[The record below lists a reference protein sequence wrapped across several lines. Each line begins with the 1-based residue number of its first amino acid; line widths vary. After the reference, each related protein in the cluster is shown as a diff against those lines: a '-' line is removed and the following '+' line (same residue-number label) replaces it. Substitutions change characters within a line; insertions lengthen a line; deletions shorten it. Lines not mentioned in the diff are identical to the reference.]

1 LPSLLNILLNF
12 FSDHGDRE
20 LILFGIFGAVIIVF
34 LVLDLGLF
42 NKKAHKISTKSALYQ
57 SIFWV
62 CVSTAFGY
70 LIYLGG
76 PYEYLESGTKKV
88 LSGADGAV
96 LYFSAYL
103 TEYALSVDNIFVIL
117 LILKYFKVKE
127 EYYHKTLFWGILGAV
142 VFRAIFIFVGAL
154 LIHKFHWILYI
165 FGVFLLYS
173 GIRIYFED
181 GDEKIEPE
189 KNPIMRFC
197 RAYLPIAKEDFG
209 GQFIVR
215 LNGKFMFTPLFLVI
229 VLIETTDLIFAV
241 DSIPAAFAITQNEF
255 LIYTSNIFA
264 VMGLRAMFFLLAGII
279 DKFYL
284 LQKGLSIILFFIGAK
299 MLLEIFKN
307 DPDYAPFVEKYV
319 ENPYLSFSIIIGILM
334 LSIIL
339 SVLVP
344 RKEKP
349 EEQEEEEI
357 QEEKLDS

>member
-1 LPSLLNILLNF
+1 MSSALNILLLSIFDKQNQ
-12 FSDHGDRE
+12 RE
-20 LILFGIFGAVIIVF
+20 TILFGVFALIIILF

-42 NKKAHKISTKSALYQ
+42 NKHAHKISTKSALNQ

-62 CVSTAFGY
+62 LVSTLFGFF
-70 LIYLGG
+70 IYKF
-76 PYEYLESGTKKV
+76 ED
-88 LSGADGAV
+88 SGAEGAIE
-96 LYFSAYL
+96 YFSAYL

-117 LILKYFKVKE
+117 LILKYFQVKE
-127 EYYHKTLFWGILGAV
+127 EYYHKTLFWGILGAI

-154 LIHKFHWILYI
+154 LIHKFEWILYV
-165 FGVFLLYS
+165 FGVFLIYS

-189 KNPIMRFC
+189 KNPIMKFC
-197 RAYLPIAKEDFG
+197 RRYLPLTGDEHG
-209 GQFIVR
+209 GKFMVR
-215 LNGKFMFTPLFLVI
+215 EGGRFMFTPLFLVI

-241 DSIPAAFAITQNEF
+241 DSIPAAFAITQNPF

-299 MLLEIFKN
+299 MLLEIF
-307 DPDYAPFVEKYV
+307 DVEIGV
-319 ENPYLSFSIIIGILM
+319 YLSFSVIIATLT
-334 LSIIL
+334 LSIIF

-344 RKEKP
+344 RKA
-349 EEQEEEEI
+349 EQEEENNVPKI
-357 QEEKLDS
+357 